1 MRYKFWSMM
10 IVLIVFGT
18 FGFVACAPVTF
29 LNTITPSGSYSL
41 AKNISYGSEN
51 RQKLD
56 IYQPDTPRENAPV
69 VVFIYGGS
77 WDSGNKG
84 MYKFVAQNFA
94 ANGYTTVVPDYRLY
108 PEVKYPSF
116 LEDTAAAVA
125 EVSKRYP
132 DRPQILIGHSA
143 GAYNVVLTSVDHSY
157 LKAVNVDA
165 CTTIAGTIGLAG
177 PYGDPQL
184 KAEPLITIF
193 PDRHGAKDAPINHI
207 DGPKPPL
214 FLAIGSTDETVAAQ
228 HGITLAKRIEARGG
242 KVINEIYPDLSH
254 TGIVKVLSRYFDGD
268 SQLRTD
274 IISFIDAQV
283 TETRKNFCI

>member
-1 MRYKFWSMM
+1 MRYKYWSMM
-10 IVLIVFGT
+10 IVLFVFGT

-29 LNTITPSGSYSL
+29 LNTITPSSSYKL
-41 AKNISYGSEN
+41 DKGVSYGSEN
-51 RQKLD
+51 RQSLD
-56 IYQPDTPRENAPV
+56 IYQPDTPLKHAPV
-69 VVFIYGGS
+69 IVFIYGGS

-94 ANGYTTVVPDYRLY
+94 ENGYTTVVPDYRLY

-116 LEDTAAAVA
+116 LQDTAAAIA

-132 DRPQILIGHSA
+132 DTPQILIGHSA

-157 LKAVNVDA
+157 LEAENVNA

-214 FLAIGSTDETVAAQ
+214 FLAIGSADETVAAQ
-228 HGITLAKRIEARGG
+228 HGTTLAERINARGG
-242 KVINEIYPDLSH
+242 KVINEVYPDLSA
-254 TGIVKVLSRYFDGD
+254 I
-268 SQLRTD
+268 Q
-274 IISFIDAQV
+274 
-283 TETRKNFCI
+283 N